1 MPVSAAQFQRCLDSQ
16 ELPAVVLIAS
26 NEPLLRLEA
35 ADAFR
40 AAARKQG
47 FAEREVFDVDGASF
61 DWSRVSQSAHAM
73 SLFASR
79 RIIELRLPSG
89 RPSKDGEAFIQSFCA
104 QPTPDVLLLIVA
116 DEWSKKHEKPWST
129 AVDQQGMFLLLWPL
143 KAQEMAGWLGRRLRA
158 HGLHATD
165 EAIAQ
170 LVERVEGNLLA
181 AAQEID
187 KLVLL
192 QPGGMMDETQMAS
205 LVADSARFDVFSMT
219 EAAIQSDPARA
230 LRILASL
237 RAEGQL
243 VPALLSW
250 PTLQIQALLSIAE
263 ADERGGNVAQA
274 MTNERIWD
282 SKVEEFKRALRR
294 GDRAHYQALLVQCAH
309 IERIGKG
316 REAGDPWQ
324 EMERLLVALA
334 QGRNARRLLR
344 SA

>member
-1 MPVSAAQFQRCLDSQ
+1 MPVSAVQFQRCLESQ
-16 ELPAVVLIAS
+16 ALPGVALIAS

-35 ADAFR
+35 ADALR
-40 AAARKQG
+40 ATARQQG
-47 FAEREVFDVDGASF
+47 FIEREVFDVEGASF

-79 RIIELRLPSG
+79 RIIELRLPTG
-89 RPSKDGEAFIQSFCA
+89 RPGKDGEEFIQSFCA
-104 QPTPDVLLLIVA
+104 SPAPDVLLLIVA
-116 DEWSKKHEKPWST
+116 DEWSKKHDKPWSA
-129 AVDQQGMFLLLWPL
+129 AVDQCGMFLLLWPL
-143 KAQEMAGWLGRRLRA
+143 KPQEMPAWLGRRLRS

-192 QPGGMMDETQMAS
+192 QPSGMMDVSEMAS
-205 LVADSARFDVFSMT
+205 LVADSARFDVFGMT
-219 EAAIQSDPARA
+219 EAAIQGDAPRA
-230 LRILASL
+230 LRILSSL
-237 RAEGQL
+237 RAEGESVQG
-243 VPALLSW
+243 LLSW
-250 PTLQIQALLSIAE
+250 PAGQIQALLMIAE

-274 MTNERIWD
+274 MKNARIWD
-282 SKVEEFKRALRR
+282 SKVEEFRRAMRR
-294 GDRAHYQALLVQCAH
+294 ADRAHYQALLVQCAH
-309 IERIGKG
+309 VERIGKG

-334 QGRNARRLLR
+334 QGRKARPLLR